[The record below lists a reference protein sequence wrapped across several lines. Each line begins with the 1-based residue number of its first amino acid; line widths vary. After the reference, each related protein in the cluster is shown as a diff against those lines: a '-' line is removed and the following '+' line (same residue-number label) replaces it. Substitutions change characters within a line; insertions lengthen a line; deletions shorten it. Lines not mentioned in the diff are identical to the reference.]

1 MPRDERR
8 YSAVRCSRLVLVLA
22 LGGASCGVRA
32 PAPLDVAAL
41 VAKRGPVEARR
52 DLEIRILADPRD
64 VQARLA
70 ASELDERLG
79 RPSDAIEQLEAVERL
94 GGPLGTRW
102 HDRDRSRFGKL
113 LAARGRVRLAREA
126 GSALADLERA
136 AKLGAV
142 VAADELARARAARGL
157 AELRH
162 VDAEVRAHGQA
173 LLAGLASD
181 PAWAGAKPHATPAE
195 HGAFGAWLWARG
207 AKREA
212 YDQLVLWSDATRDGR
227 DPQLDAVY
235 AQALA
240 WWSPTAAVAA
250 LTRPASPDAA
260 IPPTPPPHG
269 PGAALGV
276 DFSQPDIDFGDGRA
290 FAVSVYAQARLVAVV
305 RAGHTGTQVSDTA
318 KHAFDPRPELAGT
331 GITYD
336 EIIGVAQAFARDPA
350 IAERLGRELVGKAVD
365 RALGEVVVGALF
377 DALGDPARART
388 AWLAAS
394 ADSDEPAI
402 VAGYAAAAAR
412 EGDGDAALVIAT
424 GAAAAS
430 GDPAATWIDVARA
443 LLRGHRPVDAL
454 TAMRTA
460 MDLAG
465 ANTLAPTLDLAIEAS
480 QETGRSEQ
488 AERLAAER
496 AKLSPP
502 PIGHAA
508 ERVELAEI
516 RRPSPNASVIAA
528 AWVATR
534 TAVDDIELRAAL
546 LAALEHDD
554 PRRATLV
561 YELITLAADP
571 DPDRGLSAALAL
583 QRP

>member
-1 MPRDERR
+1 M
-8 YSAVRCSRLVLVLA
+8 RCPRLVLVLA
-22 LGGASCGVRA
+22 LAAASCGVRA
-32 PAPLDVAAL
+32 PTPLDVAAL

-70 ASELDERLG
+70 AAELDDQLG

-94 GGPLGTRW
+94 GGPIGTRW
-102 HDRDRSRFGKL
+102 HDRDRARFGKL

-126 GSALADLERA
+126 GSALVDLERA
-136 AKLGAV
+136 KKLGARV
-142 VAADELARARAARGL
+142 TADELARARAAKGL

-162 VDAEVRAHGQA
+162 VDADVRAHGQA
-173 LLAGLASD
+173 LLAALASD
-181 PAWAGAKPHATPAE
+181 PAWAGAKPHASPAE

-212 YDQLVLWSDATRDGR
+212 YDQLVLWNDATRENR
-227 DPQLDAVY
+227 DLVLEVTY

-240 WWSPTAAVAA
+240 WWSPTAAIAA
-250 LTRPASPDAA
+250 LTRPPLPVAA
-260 IPPTPPPHG
+260 TADTH
-269 PGAALGV
+269 V
-276 DFSQPDIDFGDGRA
+276 DFSEPDVAIKDPRA
-290 FAVSVYAQARLVAVV
+290 FAVLVFAQSRLQAIIA
-305 RAGHTGTQVSDTA
+305 AGHTGTELPAQP
-318 KHAFDPRPELAGT
+318 PRPFAVAPELAGT
-331 GITYD
+331 GITDD
-336 EIIGVAQAFARDPA
+336 ELLGVATAFARDPA
-350 IAERLGRELVGKAVD
+350 VAERLGRELIGHAVD
-365 RALGEVVVGALF
+365 RALGEVAVGALF

-402 VAGYAAAAAR
+402 VAGYAAAVAR

-443 LLRGHRPVDAL
+443 LLRGHRALDAL

-460 MDLAG
+460 MELAG
-465 ANTLAPTLDLAIEAS
+465 ANTLAITLDLAIEAS
-480 QETGRSEQ
+480 RQTGRPDQ

-496 AKLSPP
+496 ARLTPP

-508 ERVELAEI
+508 ERVELAEL
-516 RRPSPNASVIAA
+516 RRPSPNASVLAA

-534 TAVDDIELRAAL
+534 GDPKDLELRAAL
-546 LAALEHDD
+546 IAALEKDD
-554 PRRATLV
+554 PRRDTLV
-561 YELITLAADP
+561 FELVAMAADR
-571 DPDRGLSAALAL
+571 DPDRALAAALAL
-583 QRP
+583 